1 MQDRLY
7 SLSRMYTVSSVPRNI
22 ICADTPESPT
32 TLNPPK
38 TGLGSMP
45 ELDEAAVDVE
55 FVVA

>member
-1 MQDRLY
+1 
-7 SLSRMYTVSSVPRNI
+7 MYTVSSVPRNI

-45 ELDEAAVDVE
+45 ELDDAAADVE
-55 FVVA
+55 LVVA